1 MPIGSVERAGK
12 WIPACAGMTRF
23 LAALLLIL
31 TLAALPARAEELA
44 EVVAG
49 LGGDGFAAKEKAI
62 VALGKLGDPRAVPIL
77 QALSEDRLRRAPD
90 GRVVLVAPA
99 GRTTKPV
106 AAARRHELSDV
117 APDSLERIIGNNRLP
132 GPIEASLPQP

>member
-1 MPIGSVERAGK
+1 MITPLLR
-12 WIPACAGMTRF
+12 
-23 LAALLLIL
+23 LAALALIL
-31 TLAALPARAEELA
+31 LLAALPARAEDLA
-44 EVVAG
+44 AIVAG
-49 LGGDGFAAKEKAI
+49 LGGASFAEKEKAI

-99 GRTTKPV
+99 GGTTKPV
-106 AAARRHELSDV
+106 AAASGQELSDV